1 MHIYTYFTDYGR
13 RWQRNGVRR
22 GKKIE
27 GTQDGKL
34 LATNSGRNSE
44 KGVIVASVIRSTGSA
59 IAGNKR
65 QKNDRGKND
74 DRRKDEYNDQK
85 V

>member
-1 MHIYTYFTDYGR
+1 MHIYTYFINYGR
-13 RWQRNGVRR
+13 WWQRNGVRR

-27 GTQDGKL
+27 GAQDGKL
-34 LATNSGRNSE
+34 LATNSRRNSE
-44 KGVIVASVIRSTGSA
+44 RGVTVASIIRSVGSA

-65 QKNDRGKND
+65 QKNDRKKND